1 MFNSNMPSLADIAA
15 VTNNNDGFGGNNG
28 WWILIILF
36 ALFGGW
42 GNAGWGGYAGGS
54 QGAADNYV
62 LASDFATLQ
71 RQIDS
76 ARGSLETKLDSVN
89 NGICSLGYDQLG
101 QMNGIN
107 TNILTNSNLLQ
118 AQINDCCC
126 QNREAI
132 AQVRFD
138 AATNACAIKTAVD
151 QAAQN
156 IMANDNNNYRS
167 LHDELVAY
175 QMSAKDDRIA
185 ELAAQVQALNL
196 AASQTAQNAYI
207 VNQLRPAPVPA
218 YQVPS
223 PYVTY
228 QGCGCNSCCGV

>member
-1 MFNSNMPSLADIAA
+1 MFNSNIPSLADIAA

-42 GNAGWGGYAGGS
+42 GNAGWGGYGGS

-62 LASDFATLQ
+62 LASDFATIQ

-76 ARGSLETKLDSVN
+76 ARGSLETKLDGVN

-167 LHDELVAY
+167 LHDELIAY

-185 ELAAQVQALNL
+185 DLTAQIQALNL
-196 AASQTAQNAYI
+196 TASQTAQNAYI

-223 PYVTY
+223 PYTVY
-228 QGCGCNSCCGV
+228 QQCGCNTCCGV

>member
-1 MFNSNMPSLADIAA
+1 MFNTTSPSLADIAA
-15 VTNNNDGFGGNNG
+15 VTNDNNGFGGNNG

-36 ALFGGW
+36 AIFGGW
-42 GNAGWGGYAGGS
+42 GNNGYGRNGGGS
-54 QGAADNYV
+54 GAYDNYV

-76 ARGSLETKLDSVN
+76 ASSTIENKLDSVN

-107 TNILTNSNLLQ
+107 QNIFQSTNTLQ
-118 AQINDCCC
+118 SQLADCCC

-132 AQVRFD
+132 AQVRYD
-138 AATNACAIKTAVD
+138 MATDTCAIKTAID
-151 QAAQN
+151 QASQN
-156 IMANDNNNYRS
+156 IIANDNNNYRS

-175 QMSAKDDRIA
+175 QMSMKDEKIA
-185 ELAAQVQALNL
+185 QLASQVQALNL
-196 AASQTAQNAYI
+196 AASQASQNAYI

-218 YQVPS
+218 YQVPN
-223 PYVTY
+223 PYNAYYST
-228 QGCGCNSCCGV
+228 GCNSCCGV